1 MMADAAEPV
10 VDPDVPSRPEYML
23 TTVDNPH
30 DPFTEWDEWF
40 NWDSRAG
47 YHTAGLLARIAN
59 SSTDLS
65 DADQYLAIQM
75 AMDEIVRENVLGVHR
90 KVRRGEVQSLL
101 AHSSTDPSEDENE
114 EAKESEASSL
124 MEAQEDGE

>member
-1 MMADAAEPV
+1 MAD

-40 NWDSRAG
+40 SWDSRAG
-47 YHTAGLLARIAN
+47 YHTPGLLARIAN

-65 DADQYLAIQM
+65 DADQYVAIQV
-75 AMDEIVRENVLGVHR
+75 AIDEIVRENVLGVHR
-90 KVRRGEVQSLL
+90 KVRRGEVQDLL
-101 AHSSTDPSEDENE
+101 AHSSTDLPGDGNE
-114 EAKESEASSL
+114 EEKESEAPSL
-124 MEAQEDGE
+124 VEVQEETK